1 MFTMKK
7 AELVEEV
14 QSAAGLETKRD
25 AEAAVDAVFDV
36 ITKAMSRGEEVA
48 LTGFGTFKVSKRS
61 ARQGI
66 NPRTGEKI
74 QIAAKTVPK
83 FSAGKGLKDAVA

>member
-1 MFTMKK
+1 MKK
-7 AELVEEV
+7 AELVDEV

-25 AEAAVDAVFDV
+25 AEAAVDAVLDV
-36 ITKAMSRGEEVA
+36 ITKSLSRGEEVA
-48 LTGFGTFKVSKRS
+48 LTGFGTFKVSRRS

>member
-1 MFTMKK
+1 MKK
-7 AELVEEV
+7 TELVEEV
-14 QSAAGLETKRD
+14 MSAAGLDTKKD
-25 AEAAVDAVFDV
+25 AEAAVDAVFEV
-36 ITKAMSRGEEVA
+36 ITKSLSRGEEVA
-48 LTGFGTFKVSKRS
+48 VTGFGTFKVSKRS

>member
-1 MFTMKK
+1 MRKP
-7 AELVEEV
+7 ELVDAV
-14 QSAAGLETKRD
+14 QSAAGLDTKSQ
-25 AEAAVDAVFDV
+25 AEAAVDAVFDT
-36 ITKAMSRGEEVA
+36 ITKSLAGGEEVA
-48 LTGFGTFKVSKRS
+48 LTGFGTFKVSRRS

-83 FSAGKGLKDAVA
+83 FSAGKSLKDAVA

>member
-1 MFTMKK
+1 MKK

-14 QSAAGLETKRD
+14 ASAAGLETKKD
-25 AEAAVDAVFDV
+25 AEAAVEAVFET
-36 ITKAMSRGEEVA
+36 ITKALSRGEEVA
-48 LTGFGTFKVSKRS
+48 VIGFGTFKVNRRS
-61 ARQGI
+61 ARQGV

>member
-1 MFTMKK
+1 MKK
-7 AELVEEV
+7 AELVDEV
-14 QSAAGLETKRD
+14 QAAAGLETKRD
-25 AEAAVDAVFDV
+25 AEAAVDAVLDV
-36 ITKAMSRGEEVA
+36 ITKSLSRGEEVA

>member
-1 MFTMKK
+1 LFTMKK

>member
-1 MFTMKK
+1 MKK
-7 AELVEEV
+7 AELVDEV
-14 QSAAGLETKRD
+14 QSASGLETKRD
-25 AEAAVDAVFDV
+25 AEAAVDAVLDV
-36 ITKAMSRGEEVA
+36 ITKSLSRGEEVA
-48 LTGFGTFKVSKRS
+48 LTGFGTFKVSRRS

>member
-1 MFTMKK
+1 MRK
-7 AELVEEV
+7 ADLVEAV
-14 QSAAGLETKRD
+14 QSSAGLDTKSQ
-25 AEAAVDAVFDV
+25 AEAAVDAVFDE
-36 ITKAMSRGEEVA
+36 ITKSLSRGEEVA
-48 LTGFGTFKVSKRS
+48 LTGFGTFKVSRRS
-61 ARQGI
+61 ARTGV